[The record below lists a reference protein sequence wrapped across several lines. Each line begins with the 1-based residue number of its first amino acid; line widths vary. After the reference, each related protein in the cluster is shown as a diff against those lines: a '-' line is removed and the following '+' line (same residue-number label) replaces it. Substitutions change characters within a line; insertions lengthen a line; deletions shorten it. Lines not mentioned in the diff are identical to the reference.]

1 MIRKLD
7 PAKKARFLQAAL
19 KLFVAQGVQN
29 TSTAEIARE
38 AGAAAGTLFLYFP
51 TKQDLIHE
59 LVLNTGREQ
68 AAAIKGLLAANLSVK
83 ETFHE
88 IWCSSVGWFLDH
100 LDAYQYVR
108 QVRDSGMISASVV
121 QESAALFDFYYTTI
135 AAGLAEGLVK
145 PYPID
150 LIGGFLYAGIVA
162 TTDFIRGQG
171 DRTDR
176 AALIEMGFEIF
187 WDGIKAAAGD

>member
-7 PAKKARFLQAAL
+7 PDKKARFLRAAL

-29 TSTAEIARE
+29 TSTAEIARA

-59 LVLNTGREQ
+59 LVLNAGREQ
-68 AAAIKGLLAANLSVK
+68 SATIRSLLATDLSVR
-83 ETFHE
+83 ETFHV

-100 LDAYQYVR
+100 PDAYQYVR
-108 QVRDSGMISASVV
+108 QVRDSGMISGTVV
-121 QESAALFDFYYTTI
+121 KESAALFDFYYTAI

-162 TTDFIRGQG
+162 TTDFVRGQG
-171 DRTDR
+171 DRADR
-176 AALIEMGFEIF
+176 AELIGMGFGIF
-187 WDGIKAAAGD
+187 WDGIKAAAAE

>member
-7 PAKKARFLQAAL
+7 PDKKARFLQAAL

-59 LVLNTGREQ
+59 LVLNAGREQ
-68 AAAIKGLLAANLSVK
+68 SATIKSRLAPDLAVR

-88 IWCSSVGWFLDH
+88 IWYSSVSWFLDH
-100 LDAYQYVR
+100 PDAYQYVR
-108 QVRDSGMISASVV
+108 QVRDSGMISGAVV
-121 QESAALFDFYYTTI
+121 QESAALFDFYYTAI
-135 AAGLAEGLVK
+135 AAGLAEGVVK

-150 LIGGFLYAGIVA
+150 LTGGFLYAGIVA
-162 TTDFIRGQG
+162 TTDFVRGQG
-171 DRTDR
+171 DGTDR
-176 AALIEMGFEIF
+176 AELIEMGFEIF
-187 WDGIKAAAGD
+187 WDGIKAAAE

>member
-1 MIRKLD
+1 MWCTVRM
-7 PAKKARFLQAAL
+7 
-19 KLFVAQGVQN
+19 
-29 TSTAEIARE
+29 
-38 AGAAAGTLFLYFP
+38 AGDGTLSALSRP
-51 TKQDLIHE
+51 PVTSSAMKHK
-59 LVLNTGREQ
+59 
-68 AAAIKGLLAANLSVK
+68 AAAITAASCHAPRPADRPSRWIVTARN
-83 ETFHE
+83 
-88 IWCSSVGWFLDH
+88 
-100 LDAYQYVR
+100 
-108 QVRDSGMISASVV
+108 
-121 QESAALFDFYYTTI
+121 TI

>member
-7 PAKKARFLQAAL
+7 PDKKARFLQAAL

-59 LVLNTGREQ
+59 LVLNAGREQ
-68 AAAIKGLLAANLSVK
+68 SALIKSLLVPDLTVR

-100 LDAYQYVR
+100 PDAYQYVR
-108 QVRDSGMISASVV
+108 QVRDSGMISGAVV
-121 QESAALFDFYYTTI
+121 QESAALFDFYYMAI

-162 TTDFIRGQG
+162 TTDFVRGQG
-171 DRTDR
+171 DRADR

-187 WDGIKAAAGD
+187 WDGIKAAI